1 MEQPLAG
8 NAVQLHYTTRFMHE
22 ADEQADYLAQYSP
35 SRAGLFVDTV
45 FRQLD
50 LLKQHPRLG
59 RVVPEFGD
67 EAIRELLFRQYRL
80 IYRVISEERI
90 DVLALQTGL
99 RPLQL
104 PI

>member
-1 MEQPLAG
+1 MK
-8 NAVQLHYTTRFMHE
+8 LHYTTRFVHE
-22 ADEQADYLAQYSP
+22 TDEQAEYLAQFSP
-35 SRAGLFVDTV
+35 ARAGLFVDTV
-45 FRQLD
+45 FRQLN

-59 RVVPEFGD
+59 RVVLEFGA

-104 PI
+104 PV